1 MVPCDTSAKNN
12 NVAFCE
18 VAPQACKY
26 IVDISLFMVQ
36 KKKMQNKLLLVS
48 QVSNVVQEPIS
59 QIKA

>member
-36 KKKMQNKLLLVS
+36 KNKLLLVS
-48 QVSNVVQEPIS
+48 QVSNGVQEPIS